1 MKYPYI
7 QFRNRFLPIV
17 PIRFR
22 LGNNNWV
29 EFKAYADS
37 GAGYSVFHES
47 VIEILGLELEDGYKE
62 YVTVEDGSL
71 IPVYMH
77 RIMVQL
83 ALEEFDAMIGF
94 SKQLGIGF
102 NIIGRRDIFER
113 FKVCFMENEKV
124 VEFIRDA
131 AH

>member
-1 MKYPYI
+1 
-7 QFRNRFLPIV
+7 V

-47 VIEILGLELEDGYKE
+47 VIEILGLELEAGHKE
-62 YVTVEDGSL
+62 YVTVGDGSL

-77 RIMVQL
+77 RIIVQL

>member
-22 LGNNNWV
+22 LGNNDWV

-62 YVTVEDGSL
+62 YVTVGDGSL

-77 RIMVQL
+77 RIVVQL

-113 FKVCFMENEKV
+113 FKVCFMENERV
-124 VEFIRDA
+124 VEFIRGA

>member
-22 LGNNNWV
+22 LGNNDWV

-37 GAGYSVFHES
+37 GAGYSVFHER

-62 YVTVEDGSL
+62 YVTVGDGSL

-77 RIMVQL
+77 RIVVQL

-113 FKVCFMENEKV
+113 FKVCFMENERV
-124 VEFIRDA
+124 VEFIRGA
-131 AH
+131 VQ

>member
-22 LGNNNWV
+22 LGNNDWV

-47 VIEILGLELEDGYKE
+47 VIEFLGLELEDGYKE
-62 YVTVEDGSL
+62 YVTVGDGSL

-77 RIMVQL
+77 RIVVQL

-113 FKVCFMENEKV
+113 FKVCFMETERV
-124 VEFIRDA
+124 VEFIRGA
-131 AH
+131 GH

>member
-1 MKYPYI
+1 M
-7 QFRNRFLPIV
+7 
-17 PIRFR
+17 
-22 LGNNNWV
+22 
-29 EFKAYADS
+29 
-37 GAGYSVFHES
+37 
-47 VIEILGLELEDGYKE
+47 EDGHKE
-62 YVTVEDGSL
+62 YITVGDGSL

-77 RIMVQL
+77 RIVVQL

-113 FKVCFMENEKV
+113 FKVCFMENERV

-131 AH
+131 GHKKAPTGHNQL

>member
-7 QFRNRFLPIV
+7 QFKNRFLPIV
-17 PIRFR
+17 PIKFR
-22 LGNNNWV
+22 LGNNDWV
-29 EFKAYADS
+29 EFKAYVDS

-47 VIEILGLELEDGYKE
+47 VIEILGLELEDGRKE
-62 YVTVEDGSL
+62 YVTVGDGSL

-77 RIMVQL
+77 RIVVQL
-83 ALEEFDAMIGF
+83 ALEEFEAMIGF

-113 FKVCFMENEKV
+113 FKVCFEENERV
-124 VEFIRDA
+124 VEFI
-131 AH
+131 

>member
-47 VIEILGLELEDGYKE
+47 VIEILGLELEAGHKGYI
-62 YVTVEDGSL
+62 TVGDGSL

-83 ALEEFDAMIGF
+83 ALEEFYAMIGF

>member
-22 LGNNNWV
+22 LGNNDWV

-37 GAGYSVFHES
+37 GAGYSVFHEN
-47 VIEILGLELEDGYKE
+47 VIEILGLELEDGNKE
-62 YVTVEDGSL
+62 YVTVGDGSL

-77 RIMVQL
+77 RIVVQL

-113 FKVCFMENEKV
+113 FKVCFMENERV

-131 AH
+131 SH

>member
-7 QFRNRFLPIV
+7 QFRNRFLPII

-22 LGNNNWV
+22 LGNNDWV

-62 YVTVEDGSL
+62 YVTVGDGSL
-71 IPVYMH
+71 IPVYTH
-77 RIMVQL
+77 RIVVQL

-113 FKVCFMENEKV
+113 FKVCFMENERI
-124 VEFIRDA
+124 VEFIRGA

>member
-7 QFRNRFLPIV
+7 QFRNRFLPII

-22 LGNNNWV
+22 IGNNDWI
-29 EFKAYADS
+29 EFKAYVDS

-47 VIEILGLELEDGYKE
+47 VIEILGLELEEGHKE
-62 YVTVEDGSL
+62 YVAVGDGSL

-77 RIMVQL
+77 RIVVQL
-83 ALEEFDAMIGF
+83 ALEEFEAMIGF
-94 SKQLGIGF
+94 SKHLGIGF

-113 FKVCFMENEKV
+113 FKVCFMENARV

-131 AH
+131 GQ